1 MHRFEIIQ
9 HARAHFSGAQRGTQ
23 ITSHTAEEFQES
35 LAAAEVVWVDDPS
48 QAFIKHVFVS
58 NFTDARSGVAE
69 ITHENERFLRSG
81 YEARTPKEMAVLTRW
96 FPRDLVEA
104 PLASHLE
111 IILYSR
117 EQLLKE
123 GYVIETAWGIV
134 AILASMSGEASP
146 PVPATQARN
155 ALGIQGGG
163 NGAAIDPVLYT
174 QGVAYWTRY
183 ALVR

>member
-1 MHRFEIIQ
+1 MFEIIEN
-9 HARAHFSGAQRGTQ
+9 ARAHFSGASRGTR
-23 ITSHTAEEFQES
+23 ITSHTAEEFEETLGAS
-35 LAAAEVVWVDDPS
+35 DVVWVDDP
-48 QAFIKHVFVS
+48 QPFVKHLIVA

-69 ITHENERFLRSG
+69 ITHENEHMLCSG
-81 YEARTPKEMAVLTRW
+81 YEARRPEEMAVLTRW
-96 FPRDLVEA
+96 FPRTRLEA

-111 IILYSR
+111 VIVYNR

-134 AILASMSGEASP
+134 AILASMSAETSP
-146 PVPATQARN
+146 PVPATQVRN

-174 QGVAYWTRY
+174 AGVAYWTRY